1 MAPVPV
7 LVILTLQVPLGSP
20 VYKSVILIQ
29 GNDPPVAASSSA
41 WSRLRK
47 GRQHSNFWT
56 LYSSMKLR
64 MRKTIM
70 KSRYSK
76 VIQSLKKSLLRTS
89 DRLLIAQFQ
98 NKKVKMKVKKI
109 RLCKEKQVIPKRHL
123 R

>member
-1 MAPVPV
+1 MKKFVN
-7 LVILTLQVPLGSP
+7 S
-20 VYKSVILIQ
+20 
-29 GNDPPVAASSSA
+29 SSSA

-47 GRQHSNFWT
+47 GRQHSNFWI

-89 DRLLIAQFQ
+89 DRLLIALFQ

-109 RLCKEKQVIPKRHL
+109 RLCKEKQVIPKRLL